1 MNAQATGRVA
11 NAGAIGALADW
22 IAPARTAL
30 LIIDMQVDFAAP
42 DGALGLAG
50 VDMSVVA
57 PAVAEAERLAAAARA
72 AGAPVVFIG
81 LQTDP
86 ASDSPAW
93 RTRMLRR
100 GGDPDEEG
108 ALCRAGE
115 RGAEFYGPAPLAS
128 ELVVLKAR
136 YSAFFG
142 TGLDTALKALGVDTL
157 VVCGLTTECCVDCT
171 VRDAFHLDYQV
182 FLASDAC
189 AAYEPDLHQG
199 ALKSL
204 GLNCAILATTDEV
217 AAAWGESAAHG

>member
-1 MNAQATGRVA
+1 MNAPATGLAPGLV
-11 NAGAIGALADW
+11 ALADW
-22 IAPARTAL
+22 IAPDRTAL
-30 LIIDMQVDFAAP
+30 LLIDMQVDFAAP

-50 VDMSVVA
+50 VDMSVVE
-57 PAVAEAERLAAAARA
+57 PALAQAERLAARA
-72 AGAPVVFIG
+72 AGAAVVFIG

-108 ALCRAGE
+108 ALCRAGD
-115 RGAEFYGPAPLAS
+115 RGAEFYGPAPMAS
-128 ELVVLKAR
+128 ELVVLKTR
-136 YSAFFG
+136 YSGFFG
-142 TGLDTALKALGVDTL
+142 TELDTTLKALRIDTL

-171 VRDAFHLDYQV
+171 VRDAFHLDFQV
-182 FLASDAC
+182 FLAGDAC

-204 GLNCAILATTDEV
+204 ELNCAILVTTDAV